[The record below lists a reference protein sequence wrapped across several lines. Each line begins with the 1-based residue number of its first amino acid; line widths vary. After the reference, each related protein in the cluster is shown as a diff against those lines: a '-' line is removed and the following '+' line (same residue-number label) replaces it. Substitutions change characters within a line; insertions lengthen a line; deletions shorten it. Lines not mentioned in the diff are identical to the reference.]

1 MNILPKNTEKTVVGM
16 IYIALVFAAVY
27 FVLPKIIVYIMPFIV
42 GYILTKMMIPISD
55 FLHEKCKLPKK
66 FAIIIVM
73 LLLVGIIFS
82 IVFMLVYEA
91 AYEIQKIS
99 RVIPKLLYGEIDLPQ
114 WAEHVKNFYLTLP
127 MPVQEFCT
135 MVVNN
140 VKDNISEI
148 VRPATQAVISVATN
162 VATVLPNI
170 IVFTVVAILSAY
182 FICSDREN
190 IRNFAKNSLP
200 KSITRRAIYIKHELF
215 RACGGYLK
223 AQGILMCVTFFV
235 VLLSL
240 AVLKVD
246 AAVLLAFIIAL
257 VDAVPIL
264 GTGTIL
270 VPWAVVCL
278 VSGKYFLAI
287 GLLIVYAITFL
298 IRRFAEPKI
307 VSSQIGLHPLVTL
320 ASIYIGLKAVGVFGM
335 ILGPIVA
342 MIIINFFKAEEKYKQ
357 EIEMN

>member
-1 MNILPKNTEKTVVGM
+1 MNILPKNPEKSVLGM
-16 IYIALVFAAVY
+16 IYIALVFLAVY

-66 FAIIIVM
+66 FAIIIVI
-73 LLLVGIIFS
+73 LLLVGVIASIIFVL
-82 IVFMLVYEA
+82 IYEA

-99 RVIPKLLYGEIDLPQ
+99 HVIPKLLYGEVELPQ
-114 WAEHVKNFYLTLP
+114 WAQHIKNFYFTLP
-127 MPVQEFCT
+127 KPVQEFGV

-162 VATVLPNI
+162 VATTLPSI
-170 IVFTVVAILSAY
+170 IVFTVVTILSAY
-182 FICSDREN
+182 FICSDRES
-190 IRNFAKNSLP
+190 IREFSKNSLP

-215 RACGGYLK
+215 KACGGYLK

-246 AAVLLAFIIAL
+246 AAVLLAFIISL

-264 GTGTIL
+264 GTGTVL
-270 VPWAVVCL
+270 VPWAVACL
-278 VSGKYFLAI
+278 VSGKYFLAV
-287 GLLIVYAITFL
+287 GLFVIYAITFL
-298 IRRFAEPKI
+298 IRRIAEPKI

-342 MIIINFFKAEEKYKQ
+342 IIVINFFKAEQKYKQ
-357 EIEMN
+357 EMEIN